1 MWTYR
6 VAALEQL
13 NVPIR
18 TGVEPTVERIRA
30 FAPDLIVIA
39 TGGVPR
45 DAPFPVKTDVPVLQ
59 AWDVLRRPELIP
71 LGSSVTVVGGGMVG
85 IETAECIAKRA
96 SHVAIL
102 EGQNVVAKEM
112 ARNNR
117 WDVLLR
123 LREANAQIVTGTPVV
138 AIEGDAI
145 LCRSGQDIVRHP
157 AGDVIVLAIGS
168 RPLRDVSQLA
178 DAAGVPW
185 VMAGDCNNVPGDFLT
200 AIRDASMIAWAA
212 EAKFPAGARQG
223 SVRRDEP
230 TEATGRINMKS
241 HLAVL
246 AAALLLAA
254 PSAALAQAGSKGTVK
269 VGVLLP
275 LTGNT
280 AWAGKTNRI
289 AAAIAA
295 EEVNAQDLAGGYKV
309 ELVFGDSQCE
319 PRAAHDQAQRLISQ
333 EKVQLL
339 IGEWCSSAS
348 IAVAQVAN
356 DEKIPLLVNIS
367 TADQIAG
374 DAGPYAFQSSMQN
387 RYSQQREAA
396 LLEKD
401 FKFQTVAIIVENNDF
416 GLTFRK
422 NMVAL
427 MEKAGKKVVLD
438 VTQDRSDTNWYATI
452 TRIPASKP
460 DLVIVSIS
468 AVQAANF
475 VKQYAEAGITTP
487 LFSDYPPPPRIFER
501 QVGLQAGKIGLV
513 RAAFFVKSETNTPAQ
528 KEFVGEAR
536 GARAEGSQRGP

>member
-1 MWTYR
+1 MKGFS
-6 VAALEQL
+6 AA
-13 NVPIR
+13 
-18 TGVEPTVERIRA
+18 
-30 FAPDLIVIA
+30 
-39 TGGVPR
+39 
-45 DAPFPVKTDVPVLQ
+45 
-59 AWDVLRRPELIP
+59 
-71 LGSSVTVVGGGMVG
+71 
-85 IETAECIAKRA
+85 
-96 SHVAIL
+96 
-102 EGQNVVAKEM
+102 
-112 ARNNR
+112 
-117 WDVLLR
+117 
-123 LREANAQIVTGTPVV
+123 
-138 AIEGDAI
+138 
-145 LCRSGQDIVRHP
+145 
-157 AGDVIVLAIGS
+157 
-168 RPLRDVSQLA
+168 
-178 DAAGVPW
+178 
-185 VMAGDCNNVPGDFLT
+185 
-200 AIRDASMIAWAA
+200 
-212 EAKFPAGARQG
+212 
-223 SVRRDEP
+223 
-230 TEATGRINMKS
+230 
-241 HLAVL
+241 L
-246 AAALLLAA
+246 AAALLFAA
-254 PSAALAQAGSKGTVK
+254 PSAALAQAGSKGAVK

-295 EEVNAQDLAGGYKV
+295 EEVNAQDLAGGYRI

-333 EKVQLL
+333 ERVQLL

-387 RYSQQREAA
+387 RYAQQREAA

-401 FKFQTVAIIVENNDF
+401 FKFESVAIIVENNDF

-427 MEKAGKKVVLD
+427 MQKAGKKVVLD
-438 VTQDRSDTNWYATI
+438 VTQDRNDTNWYSTI
-452 TRIPASKP
+452 TRIPNAKP

-501 QVGLQAGKIGLV
+501 QVGQQAGKIGLT
-513 RAAFFVKSETNTPAQ
+513 RAAFFIESDTNTPAQ
-528 KEFVGEAR
+528 KEFVGKLKAR
-536 GARAEGSQRGP
+536 VQKDLNEDHHPTHWDIASYDAVRLVADAIKRGGPKAADYLKAMGATKIDLVMGHYEFDAERGVKPEGLNFLIIRNKPDGTLEVVQ

>member
-1 MWTYR
+1 MKGHL
-6 VAALEQL
+6 AAL
-13 NVPIR
+13 
-18 TGVEPTVERIRA
+18 
-30 FAPDLIVIA
+30 
-39 TGGVPR
+39 
-45 DAPFPVKTDVPVLQ
+45 
-59 AWDVLRRPELIP
+59 
-71 LGSSVTVVGGGMVG
+71 
-85 IETAECIAKRA
+85 
-96 SHVAIL
+96 
-102 EGQNVVAKEM
+102 
-112 ARNNR
+112 
-117 WDVLLR
+117 
-123 LREANAQIVTGTPVV
+123 
-138 AIEGDAI
+138 
-145 LCRSGQDIVRHP
+145 
-157 AGDVIVLAIGS
+157 AG
-168 RPLRDVSQLA
+168 
-178 DAAGVPW
+178 
-185 VMAGDCNNVPGDFLT
+185 
-200 AIRDASMIAWAA
+200 
-212 EAKFPAGARQG
+212 
-223 SVRRDEP
+223 
-230 TEATGRINMKS
+230 
-241 HLAVL
+241 
-246 AAALLLAA
+246 ALLLAT
-254 PSAALAQAGSKGTVK
+254 PSGALAQAGSKGAVR

-295 EEVNAQDLAGGYKV
+295 EEVNAQDLAGGYKI

-319 PRAAHDQAQRLISQ
+319 PRPAHDQAQRLISQ

-348 IAVAQVAN
+348 VAVAQVAN

-401 FKFQTVAIIVENNDF
+401 FKFESVAIIVENNDF

-427 MEKAGKKVVLD
+427 MQKAGKKVVLD
-438 VTQDRSDTNWYATI
+438 VTQDRNDTNWYATI

-501 QVGLQAGKIGLV
+501 QVGMQAGKIGLV
-513 RAAFFVKSETNTPAQ
+513 RAAFFVKSETNTSAQ
-528 KEFVGEAR
+528 KEFVAKLEAR
-536 GARAEGSQRGP
+536 AQKELNEAHDVTYWDVASYDAVRLAADAIKRGGPQAADYLKAMAATKIDLVLGHYEFDEKRGAKPEGLNFVFIRTKPDGIEVVQ

>member
-1 MWTYR
+1 
-6 VAALEQL
+6 
-13 NVPIR
+13 
-18 TGVEPTVERIRA
+18 
-30 FAPDLIVIA
+30 
-39 TGGVPR
+39 
-45 DAPFPVKTDVPVLQ
+45 
-59 AWDVLRRPELIP
+59 
-71 LGSSVTVVGGGMVG
+71 
-85 IETAECIAKRA
+85 
-96 SHVAIL
+96 
-102 EGQNVVAKEM
+102 
-112 ARNNR
+112 
-117 WDVLLR
+117 
-123 LREANAQIVTGTPVV
+123 
-138 AIEGDAI
+138 
-145 LCRSGQDIVRHP
+145 
-157 AGDVIVLAIGS
+157 
-168 RPLRDVSQLA
+168 
-178 DAAGVPW
+178 
-185 VMAGDCNNVPGDFLT
+185 
-200 AIRDASMIAWAA
+200 
-212 EAKFPAGARQG
+212 
-223 SVRRDEP
+223 
-230 TEATGRINMKS
+230 MKS

-295 EEVNAQDLAGGYKV
+295 EEVNAQDLAGGFKV

-396 LLEKD
+396 LLQKD
-401 FKFQTVAIIVENNDF
+401 FKFETVAIIVENNDF

-438 VTQDRSDTNWYATI
+438 VTQDRNDTNWYATI

-475 VKQYAEAGITTP
+475 VKQYAEAGIATP

-528 KEFVGEAR
+528 KEFVAKLEAR
-536 GARAEGSQRGP
+536 AQKDLNEAHDVTYWDVASYDAVRLVADAIKRGGPQAADYVKAMAATKIDLVLGRYEFDDKRGAKPDGLNFVFIRTKPDGSIEVVQ

>member
-1 MWTYR
+1 M
-6 VAALEQL
+6 
-13 NVPIR
+13 
-18 TGVEPTVERIRA
+18 
-30 FAPDLIVIA
+30 
-39 TGGVPR
+39 
-45 DAPFPVKTDVPVLQ
+45 
-59 AWDVLRRPELIP
+59 
-71 LGSSVTVVGGGMVG
+71 GGG
-85 IETAECIAKRA
+85 R
-96 SHVAIL
+96 
-102 EGQNVVAKEM
+102 
-112 ARNNR
+112 
-117 WDVLLR
+117 
-123 LREANAQIVTGTPVV
+123 QI
-138 AIEGDAI
+138 
-145 LCRSGQDIVRHP
+145 SG
-157 AGDVIVLAIGS
+157 
-168 RPLRDVSQLA
+168 
-178 DAAGVPW
+178 
-185 VMAGDCNNVPGDFLT
+185 
-200 AIRDASMIAWAA
+200 
-212 EAKFPAGARQG
+212 GARQA
-223 SVRRDEP
+223 SQRRHEQ
-230 TEATGRINMKS
+230 TETTGRINIKT
-241 HLAVL
+241 LPAVPP
-246 AAALLLAA
+246 AALLRAA

-295 EEVNAQDLAGGYKV
+295 EEVNAQDLAGGYKI

-401 FKFQTVAIIVENNDF
+401 FKFETVAIIVENNDF

-427 MEKAGKKVVLD
+427 MQKAGKKVVLD
-438 VTQDRSDTNWYATI
+438 VTQDRNDTNWYATI

-501 QVGLQAGKIGLV
+501 QVGAQAGKIGLT
-513 RAAFFVKSETNTPAQ
+513 RAAFFIESDSNTPAQ
-528 KEFVGEAR
+528 KEFVGKLKAR
-536 GARAEGSQRGP
+536 VQKDLNEG

>member
-1 MWTYR
+1 
-6 VAALEQL
+6 
-13 NVPIR
+13 
-18 TGVEPTVERIRA
+18 
-30 FAPDLIVIA
+30 
-39 TGGVPR
+39 
-45 DAPFPVKTDVPVLQ
+45 
-59 AWDVLRRPELIP
+59 
-71 LGSSVTVVGGGMVG
+71 
-85 IETAECIAKRA
+85 
-96 SHVAIL
+96 
-102 EGQNVVAKEM
+102 
-112 ARNNR
+112 
-117 WDVLLR
+117 
-123 LREANAQIVTGTPVV
+123 
-138 AIEGDAI
+138 
-145 LCRSGQDIVRHP
+145 
-157 AGDVIVLAIGS
+157 
-168 RPLRDVSQLA
+168 
-178 DAAGVPW
+178 
-185 VMAGDCNNVPGDFLT
+185 
-200 AIRDASMIAWAA
+200 
-212 EAKFPAGARQG
+212 
-223 SVRRDEP
+223 
-230 TEATGRINMKS
+230 MKS
-241 HLAVL
+241 HLAAL

-254 PSAALAQAGSKGTVK
+254 PSAAFAQAGSKGTVR

-295 EEVNAQDLAGGYKV
+295 EEVNAQDLAGGYKI
-309 ELVFGDSQCE
+309 ELVVGDSQCE

-348 IAVAQVAN
+348 VAVAQVAN

-401 FKFQTVAIIVENNDF
+401 FKFDSVAIIVENNDF

-438 VTQDRSDTNWYATI
+438 VTQDRNDTNWYATI

-528 KEFVGEAR
+528 KEFVTKLEAR
-536 GARAEGSQRGP
+536 AQKELNEAHDVTYWDVASYDAVRLVADAIKRGGPQPADYVKAMAATKIDLVLGRYEFDDKRGAKPDGLNFVFIRTKPDGSIEVVQ

>member
-1 MWTYR
+1 
-6 VAALEQL
+6 
-13 NVPIR
+13 
-18 TGVEPTVERIRA
+18 
-30 FAPDLIVIA
+30 
-39 TGGVPR
+39 
-45 DAPFPVKTDVPVLQ
+45 
-59 AWDVLRRPELIP
+59 
-71 LGSSVTVVGGGMVG
+71 
-85 IETAECIAKRA
+85 
-96 SHVAIL
+96 
-102 EGQNVVAKEM
+102 
-112 ARNNR
+112 
-117 WDVLLR
+117 
-123 LREANAQIVTGTPVV
+123 
-138 AIEGDAI
+138 
-145 LCRSGQDIVRHP
+145 
-157 AGDVIVLAIGS
+157 
-168 RPLRDVSQLA
+168 
-178 DAAGVPW
+178 
-185 VMAGDCNNVPGDFLT
+185 
-200 AIRDASMIAWAA
+200 
-212 EAKFPAGARQG
+212 
-223 SVRRDEP
+223 
-230 TEATGRINMKS
+230 MKS
-241 HLAVL
+241 HFAALGAV
-246 AAALLLAA
+246 LLLAA
-254 PSAALAQAGSKGTVK
+254 PSAALAQAGSKGAVK

-295 EEVNAQDLAGGYKV
+295 EEVNAQDLAGGYKI

-333 EKVQLL
+333 EKVALL

-348 IAVAQVAN
+348 VAVAQVAN
-356 DEKIPLLVNIS
+356 DEKVPLLVNIS

-374 DAGPYAFQSSMQN
+374 DSGPYAFQSSMQN

-401 FKFQTVAIIVENNDF
+401 FKFDSIAIIVENNDF

-438 VTQDRSDTNWYATI
+438 VTQDRNDTNWYATI

-513 RAAFFVKSETNTPAQ
+513 RAAFFVKSETNTPTQ
-528 KEFVGEAR
+528 KEFVTKLEAR
-536 GARAEGSQRGP
+536 AQKELNEAHDVTYWDVASYDAVRLVADAIKRGGPQADDYLKAMAATKIDLVLGHYEFDDKRGSKPDGLNFVFIRTKPDGSIEVVQ

>member
-1 MWTYR
+1 
-6 VAALEQL
+6 
-13 NVPIR
+13 
-18 TGVEPTVERIRA
+18 
-30 FAPDLIVIA
+30 
-39 TGGVPR
+39 
-45 DAPFPVKTDVPVLQ
+45 
-59 AWDVLRRPELIP
+59 
-71 LGSSVTVVGGGMVG
+71 
-85 IETAECIAKRA
+85 
-96 SHVAIL
+96 
-102 EGQNVVAKEM
+102 
-112 ARNNR
+112 
-117 WDVLLR
+117 
-123 LREANAQIVTGTPVV
+123 
-138 AIEGDAI
+138 
-145 LCRSGQDIVRHP
+145 
-157 AGDVIVLAIGS
+157 
-168 RPLRDVSQLA
+168 
-178 DAAGVPW
+178 
-185 VMAGDCNNVPGDFLT
+185 
-200 AIRDASMIAWAA
+200 
-212 EAKFPAGARQG
+212 
-223 SVRRDEP
+223 
-230 TEATGRINMKS
+230 MKS
-241 HLAVL
+241 FSAAL

-254 PSAALAQAGSKGTVK
+254 PSAAFAQAGSKGAVK

-289 AAAIAA
+289 AATIAA
-295 EEVNAQDLAGGYKV
+295 EEVNAQDLAGGYKI

-396 LLEKD
+396 LLQKD
-401 FKFQTVAIIVENNDF
+401 FKFDTVAIIVENNDF

-438 VTQDRSDTNWYATI
+438 ITQDRNDTNWYSTI
-452 TRIPASKP
+452 TRIPNAKP

-501 QVGLQAGKIGLV
+501 QVGMQAGKIGLV

-528 KEFVGEAR
+528 KEFVAKLEAR
-536 GARAEGSQRGP
+536 AQKELNEAHDVTYWDVASYDAVRLVADAVKRGGPKAADYVKAMAATKIDLVLGRYEFDEKRGAKPDGLNFVFIRTKPDGSIEVVQ

>member
-1 MWTYR
+1 MKSFS
-6 VAALEQL
+6 A
-13 NVPIR
+13 
-18 TGVEPTVERIRA
+18 A
-30 FAPDLIVIA
+30 FA
-39 TGGVPR
+39 T
-45 DAPFPVKTDVPVLQ
+45 
-59 AWDVLRRPELIP
+59 
-71 LGSSVTVVGGGMVG
+71 
-85 IETAECIAKRA
+85 
-96 SHVAIL
+96 
-102 EGQNVVAKEM
+102 
-112 ARNNR
+112 
-117 WDVLLR
+117 
-123 LREANAQIVTGTPVV
+123 
-138 AIEGDAI
+138 
-145 LCRSGQDIVRHP
+145 
-157 AGDVIVLAIGS
+157 
-168 RPLRDVSQLA
+168 
-178 DAAGVPW
+178 
-185 VMAGDCNNVPGDFLT
+185 
-200 AIRDASMIAWAA
+200 
-212 EAKFPAGARQG
+212 
-223 SVRRDEP
+223 
-230 TEATGRINMKS
+230 
-241 HLAVL
+241 
-246 AAALLLAA
+246 ALLLAA
-254 PSAALAQAGSKGTVK
+254 PSAALAQAGSKGSVR

-396 LLEKD
+396 LLQKD
-401 FKFQTVAIIVENNDF
+401 FKFDTVAIIVENNDF

-438 VTQDRSDTNWYATI
+438 ITQDRNDTNWYSTI
-452 TRIPASKP
+452 TRIPNAKP

-475 VKQYAEAGITTP
+475 VKQYAEAGIATP

-501 QVGLQAGKIGLV
+501 QVGMQAGKIGLV

-528 KEFVGEAR
+528 KEFVAKLEAR
-536 GARAEGSQRGP
+536 AQKDLNEAHDVTYWDVASYDAVRLVADAVRRGGPKAADYVKAMAATKIDLVLGTYEFDDKRGAKPDGLNFVFIRTKPDGSIEVVQ

>member
-1 MWTYR
+1 
-6 VAALEQL
+6 
-13 NVPIR
+13 
-18 TGVEPTVERIRA
+18 
-30 FAPDLIVIA
+30 
-39 TGGVPR
+39 
-45 DAPFPVKTDVPVLQ
+45 
-59 AWDVLRRPELIP
+59 
-71 LGSSVTVVGGGMVG
+71 
-85 IETAECIAKRA
+85 
-96 SHVAIL
+96 
-102 EGQNVVAKEM
+102 
-112 ARNNR
+112 
-117 WDVLLR
+117 
-123 LREANAQIVTGTPVV
+123 
-138 AIEGDAI
+138 
-145 LCRSGQDIVRHP
+145 
-157 AGDVIVLAIGS
+157 
-168 RPLRDVSQLA
+168 
-178 DAAGVPW
+178 
-185 VMAGDCNNVPGDFLT
+185 
-200 AIRDASMIAWAA
+200 
-212 EAKFPAGARQG
+212 
-223 SVRRDEP
+223 
-230 TEATGRINMKS
+230 MKS
-241 HLAVL
+241 HLAALLGV
-246 AAALLLAA
+246 LLLAA
-254 PSAALAQAGSKGTVK
+254 PSAALAQAGSKGAVR

-295 EEVNAQDLAGGYKV
+295 EEVNAQDLAGGYKI

-319 PRAAHDQAQRLISQ
+319 PRPAHDQAQRLISQ

-348 IAVAQVAN
+348 VAVAQVAN

-401 FKFQTVAIIVENNDF
+401 FKFESVAIIVENNDF

-427 MEKAGKKVVLD
+427 MQKAGKKVVLD
-438 VTQDRSDTNWYATI
+438 VTQDRNDTNWYATI

-501 QVGLQAGKIGLV
+501 QVGMQAGKIGLV

-528 KEFVGEAR
+528 KEFVAKLEAR
-536 GARAEGSQRGP
+536 AQKELNEAHDVTYWDVASYDAVRLVADAIKRGGPQAAGYLKAMAATKIDLVLGHYEFDDKRGAKPEGLNFVFIRTKPDGSIEVVQ

>member
-1 MWTYR
+1 
-6 VAALEQL
+6 V
-13 NVPIR
+13 
-18 TGVEPTVERIRA
+18 
-30 FAPDLIVIA
+30 
-39 TGGVPR
+39 
-45 DAPFPVKTDVPVLQ
+45 
-59 AWDVLRRPELIP
+59 
-71 LGSSVTVVGGGMVG
+71 
-85 IETAECIAKRA
+85 
-96 SHVAIL
+96 
-102 EGQNVVAKEM
+102 
-112 ARNNR
+112 
-117 WDVLLR
+117 
-123 LREANAQIVTGTPVV
+123 
-138 AIEGDAI
+138 
-145 LCRSGQDIVRHP
+145 
-157 AGDVIVLAIGS
+157 
-168 RPLRDVSQLA
+168 
-178 DAAGVPW
+178 
-185 VMAGDCNNVPGDFLT
+185 
-200 AIRDASMIAWAA
+200 
-212 EAKFPAGARQG
+212 
-223 SVRRDEP
+223 
-230 TEATGRINMKS
+230 
-241 HLAVL
+241 
-246 AAALLLAA
+246 LLLAA
-254 PSAALAQAGSKGTVK
+254 PSAALAQAGSKGAVS

-295 EEVNAQDLAGGYKV
+295 EEVNAQDLAGGYRI

-319 PRAAHDQAQRLISQ
+319 PRPAHDQAQRLISQ

-348 IAVAQVAN
+348 VAVAQVAN

-401 FKFQTVAIIVENNDF
+401 FKFESVAIIVENNDF

-427 MEKAGKKVVLD
+427 MQKAGKKVVLD
-438 VTQDRSDTNWYATI
+438 VTQDRNDTNWYATI

-501 QVGLQAGKIGLV
+501 QVGMQAGKIGLV
-513 RAAFFVKSETNTPAQ
+513 RAAFFVKSETNTSAQ
-528 KEFVGEAR
+528 KEFVAKLEPRAQKELNEAHDVTYWDVASYDAVRLVADAIKRGGPQAADYLKAMAATKIDLVLGHYEFDEKR
-536 GARAEGSQRGP
+536 GAKPEGLNFVFIRTKPDGSIEVVQ

>member
-1 MWTYR
+1 M
-6 VAALEQL
+6 
-13 NVPIR
+13 
-18 TGVEPTVERIRA
+18 
-30 FAPDLIVIA
+30 
-39 TGGVPR
+39 
-45 DAPFPVKTDVPVLQ
+45 
-59 AWDVLRRPELIP
+59 
-71 LGSSVTVVGGGMVG
+71 GGG
-85 IETAECIAKRA
+85 
-96 SHVAIL
+96 
-102 EGQNVVAKEM
+102 
-112 ARNNR
+112 
-117 WDVLLR
+117 
-123 LREANAQIVTGTPVV
+123 REI
-138 AIEGDAI
+138 
-145 LCRSGQDIVRHP
+145 SG
-157 AGDVIVLAIGS
+157 A
-168 RPLRDVSQLA
+168 
-178 DAAGVPW
+178 
-185 VMAGDCNNVPGDFLT
+185 
-200 AIRDASMIAWAA
+200 
-212 EAKFPAGARQG
+212 ARQG
-223 SVRRDEP
+223 CVRCEELQ

-254 PSAALAQAGSKGTVK
+254 PSAALAQAGSKGVVK

-295 EEVNAQDLAGGYKV
+295 EEVNAQDLAGGYRI

-319 PRAAHDQAQRLISQ
+319 PRPAHDQAQRLISQ

-348 IAVAQVAN
+348 VAVAQVAN
-356 DEKIPLLVNIS
+356 DEKVPLLINIS

-401 FKFQTVAIIVENNDF
+401 FKFESVAIIVENNDF

-438 VTQDRSDTNWYATI
+438 VTQDRNDTNWYSTI

-487 LFSDYPPPPRIFER
+487 LFSDYPPPPRIFEK

-528 KEFVGEAR
+528 KEFVAKLEAR
-536 GARAEGSQRGP
+536 AQKDLNEAHDVTYWDVASYDAVRLVADAIKRGGPQADGYLKAMAATKIDLVLGHYEFDDKRGAKPDGLNFVFIRTKPDGSIEVVQ

>member
-1 MWTYR
+1 
-6 VAALEQL
+6 
-13 NVPIR
+13 
-18 TGVEPTVERIRA
+18 
-30 FAPDLIVIA
+30 
-39 TGGVPR
+39 
-45 DAPFPVKTDVPVLQ
+45 
-59 AWDVLRRPELIP
+59 
-71 LGSSVTVVGGGMVG
+71 
-85 IETAECIAKRA
+85 
-96 SHVAIL
+96 
-102 EGQNVVAKEM
+102 
-112 ARNNR
+112 
-117 WDVLLR
+117 
-123 LREANAQIVTGTPVV
+123 
-138 AIEGDAI
+138 
-145 LCRSGQDIVRHP
+145 
-157 AGDVIVLAIGS
+157 
-168 RPLRDVSQLA
+168 
-178 DAAGVPW
+178 
-185 VMAGDCNNVPGDFLT
+185 
-200 AIRDASMIAWAA
+200 
-212 EAKFPAGARQG
+212 
-223 SVRRDEP
+223 
-230 TEATGRINMKS
+230 MKS
-241 HLAVL
+241 HLAAL

-254 PSAALAQAGSKGTVK
+254 PSAALAQAGAKGAVK

-289 AAAIAA
+289 AATIAA

-401 FKFQTVAIIVENNDF
+401 FKFESVAIIVENNDF

-422 NMVAL
+422 NMTAL
-427 MEKAGKKVVLD
+427 MQKAGKKVVLD
-438 VTQDRSDTNWYATI
+438 VTQDRNDTNWYSTI

-475 VKQYAEAGITTP
+475 VKQYAEAGIATP

-501 QVGLQAGKIGLV
+501 QVGMQAGRIGLV

-528 KEFVGEAR
+528 KEFVAKLEAR
-536 GARAEGSQRGP
+536 AQKELNEAHDVTYWDVASYDAVRLVADAIKRGGPQAAGYVKAMAATKIDLVLGTYEFDEQRGAKPDGLNFVFIRTKPDGSIEVVQ

>member
-1 MWTYR
+1 
-6 VAALEQL
+6 
-13 NVPIR
+13 
-18 TGVEPTVERIRA
+18 
-30 FAPDLIVIA
+30 
-39 TGGVPR
+39 
-45 DAPFPVKTDVPVLQ
+45 
-59 AWDVLRRPELIP
+59 
-71 LGSSVTVVGGGMVG
+71 
-85 IETAECIAKRA
+85 
-96 SHVAIL
+96 
-102 EGQNVVAKEM
+102 
-112 ARNNR
+112 
-117 WDVLLR
+117 
-123 LREANAQIVTGTPVV
+123 
-138 AIEGDAI
+138 
-145 LCRSGQDIVRHP
+145 
-157 AGDVIVLAIGS
+157 
-168 RPLRDVSQLA
+168 
-178 DAAGVPW
+178 
-185 VMAGDCNNVPGDFLT
+185 
-200 AIRDASMIAWAA
+200 
-212 EAKFPAGARQG
+212 
-223 SVRRDEP
+223 
-230 TEATGRINMKS
+230 MKS
-241 HLAVL
+241 HLAAL
-246 AAALLLAA
+246 AGVLLLTA
-254 PSAALAQAGSKGTVK
+254 PSAALAQAGSKGAVK

-295 EEVNAQDLAGGYKV
+295 EEVNAQDLAGGYKI

-319 PRAAHDQAQRLISQ
+319 PRPAHDQAQRLISQ

-348 IAVAQVAN
+348 VAVAQVAN
-356 DEKIPLLVNIS
+356 DEKVPLLVNIS

-401 FKFQTVAIIVENNDF
+401 FKFESVAIIVENNDF

-427 MEKAGKKVVLD
+427 MQKAGKRVVLD
-438 VTQDRSDTNWYATI
+438 VTQDRNDTNWYATI

-501 QVGLQAGKIGLV
+501 QVGTQAGRIGLV
-513 RAAFFVKSETNTPAQ
+513 RAAFFVKSETNTPTQ
-528 KEFVGEAR
+528 KEFVAKLEAR
-536 GARAEGSQRGP
+536 AQKELNEAHDVTYWDVASYDAVRLVADAIRRGGPRAADYLKAMAATKIDLVLGHYEFDEKRGAKPDGLNFVFIRTKPDGSIEVVQ

>member
-1 MWTYR
+1 MKGHL
-6 VAALEQL
+6 AAL
-13 NVPIR
+13 
-18 TGVEPTVERIRA
+18 
-30 FAPDLIVIA
+30 
-39 TGGVPR
+39 
-45 DAPFPVKTDVPVLQ
+45 
-59 AWDVLRRPELIP
+59 
-71 LGSSVTVVGGGMVG
+71 
-85 IETAECIAKRA
+85 
-96 SHVAIL
+96 
-102 EGQNVVAKEM
+102 
-112 ARNNR
+112 
-117 WDVLLR
+117 
-123 LREANAQIVTGTPVV
+123 
-138 AIEGDAI
+138 
-145 LCRSGQDIVRHP
+145 
-157 AGDVIVLAIGS
+157 
-168 RPLRDVSQLA
+168 
-178 DAAGVPW
+178 AGV
-185 VMAGDCNNVPGDFLT
+185 
-200 AIRDASMIAWAA
+200 
-212 EAKFPAGARQG
+212 
-223 SVRRDEP
+223 
-230 TEATGRINMKS
+230 
-241 HLAVL
+241 
-246 AAALLLAA
+246 LLLAA

-319 PRAAHDQAQRLISQ
+319 PRPAHDQAQRLISQ

-348 IAVAQVAN
+348 VAVAQVAN
-356 DEKIPLLVNIS
+356 DEKVPLLVNIS

-401 FKFQTVAIIVENNDF
+401 FKFESVAIIVENNDF

-427 MEKAGKKVVLD
+427 MQKAGKKVVLD
-438 VTQDRSDTNWYATI
+438 VTQDRNDTNWYATI

-475 VKQYAEAGITTP
+475 VKQYAEAGIATP

-528 KEFVGEAR
+528 KEFVAKLEAR
-536 GARAEGSQRGP
+536 AQKELNEAHDVTYWDVASYDAVRLVADAIKRGGPQAADYVKAMAATKIDLVLGHYEFDENRGAKPDGLNFVFIRTKPDGSIEVVQ